1 MTVYTGR
8 NFSTKIV
15 SGNVTVSLMSYPRK
29 PSDLPSLHMLKKD
42 IMEKKTVI
50 ICFLLNMKHI
60 WFAQFFTLLLLLVHS
75 GIWVLFFIYLMDNS
89 HPLSFY

>member
-29 PSDLPSLHMLKKD
+29 PSDLPSLHMRKKD
-42 IMEKKTVI
+42 IKKKKTVI
-50 ICFLLNMKHI
+50 ICFLLNMKLYRCLVRTFLHT
-60 WFAQFFTLLLLLVHS
+60 FTAACS
-75 GIWVLFFIYLMDNS
+75 QWDIGTLFYLFNG
-89 HPLSFY
+89 

>member
-29 PSDLPSLHMLKKD
+29 PSDLPSLHMRKKD
-42 IMEKKTVI
+42 IKK
-50 ICFLLNMKHI
+50 K
-60 WFAQFFTLLLLLVHS
+60 
-75 GIWVLFFIYLMDNS
+75 NS
-89 HPLSFY
+89 HHLFLIKYEAVSMFGSHISSHFYCCLFTVGYRYSFLFI